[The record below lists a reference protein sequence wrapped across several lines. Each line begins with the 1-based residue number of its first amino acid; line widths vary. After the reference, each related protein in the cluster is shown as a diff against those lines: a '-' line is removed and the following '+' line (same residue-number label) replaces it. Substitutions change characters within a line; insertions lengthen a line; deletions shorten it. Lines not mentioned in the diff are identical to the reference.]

1 MVRHRQ
7 CEGTVEH
14 ALEVEWTE
22 ISRAYIG
29 DHGQDEPSA
38 VRRLLLPV
46 TLRPPGSA
54 ARPASGVE
62 VVLDQRQA
70 FRSKLGGG
78 DPDVQSLGQL
88 RGLSER
94 LSTGS
99 RRRVVAAAQL
109 NPPQPPV
116 TAGLRWPVCDHAIV
130 QRYDLTLRLS
140 GQRRL

>member
-1 MVRHRQ
+1 MICHRR
-7 CEGTVEH
+7 CEGTEH

-70 FRSKLGGG
+70 FRSKLRRG
-78 DPDVQSLGQL
+78 DPDVQSLGQHA
-88 RGLSER
+88 GLGECLGTR
-94 LSTGS
+94 A
-99 RRRVVAAAQL
+99 RRRVVTAAEL
-109 NPPQPPV
+109 HPPHPPV
-116 TAGLRWPVCDHAIV
+116 TAGLRWPVGDYAIV
-130 QRYDLTLRLS
+130 QRYDFTLRLS
-140 GQRRL
+140 GQRRP

>member
-1 MVRHRQ
+1 MIRHRRRQ
-7 CEGTVEH
+7 GTVED
-14 ALEVEWTE
+14 ALKVEGTE
-22 ISRAYIG
+22 ISRTDIG

-78 DPDVQSLGQL
+78 DPDVQSLGEL
-88 RGLSER
+88 GSLGER
-94 LSTGS
+94 LVTGA
-99 RRRVVAAAQL
+99 RRRVVA
-109 NPPQPPV
+109 
-116 TAGLRWPVCDHAIV
+116 TA
-130 QRYDLTLRLS
+130 
-140 GQRRL
+140 

>member
-1 MVRHRQ
+1 MIRDRRRQ
-7 CEGTVEH
+7 GTVEH

-22 ISRAYIG
+22 ISRADIG

-62 VVLDQRQA
+62 VVLDERQA
-70 FRSKLGGG
+70 FRSELGGG

-88 RGLSER
+88 GGFSER
-94 LSTGS
+94 RGTGA
-99 RRRVVAAAQL
+99 RRRVVAAA
-109 NPPQPPV
+109 
-116 TAGLRWPVCDHAIV
+116 
-130 QRYDLTLRLS
+130 
-140 GQRRL
+140 

>member
-1 MVRHRQ
+1 MIRHRRCQ
-7 CEGTVEH
+7 GTVEH

-22 ISRAYIG
+22 ISRTDVG

-70 FRSKLGGG
+70 FRSKLGGW
-78 DPDVQSLGQL
+78 DTDVQTLGQL
-88 RGLSER
+88 GGFSER
-94 LSTGS
+94 LGTGA

-116 TAGLRWPVCDHAIV
+116 TAGSRWPVCDDPIV
-130 QRYDLTLRLS
+130 QRYDLTLRLL